1 MFVSNDEKD
10 KALDDLHQLPRAVF
24 TIPDKLDRITNRLDR
39 LNDTLDRIADA
50 LEDIAIEVNRPHEAA
65 MEQQRRQREQYAKR
79 TFDTIS
85 SERGRGE

>member
-1 MFVSNDEKD
+1 MFVSNDEKE

-50 LEDIAIEVNRPHEAA
+50 LEDIAIEVNRPHEEA

-85 SERGRGE
+85 SERGRGV

>member
-50 LEDIAIEVNRPHEAA
+50 LEDIAIEVQRPHEAA
-65 MEQQRRQREQYAKR
+65 MEQQRRKREQYAKR

>member
-50 LEDIAIEVNRPHEAA
+50 LEDIAIEAKRPHEAA
-65 MEQQRRQREQYAKR
+65 MEQQQRRREATAGR
-79 TFDTIS
+79 ACSSIS

>member
-1 MFVSNDEKD
+1 MVVSTPEKD
-10 KALDDLHQLPRAVF
+10 RALEDLHR
-24 TIPDKLDRITNRLDR
+24 IPGRIPGRLDR
-39 LNDTLDRIADA
+39 LNDTLERIADA
-50 LEDIAIEVNRPHEAA
+50 LEDIAIEVQRPHEAA

>member
-1 MFVSNDEKD
+1 MVVSTPEKD
-10 KALDDLHQLPRAVF
+10 RALEDLHR
-24 TIPDKLDRITNRLDR
+24 IPDRLDR

-50 LEDIAIEVNRPHEAA
+50 LEDIAIEVQRPHEAA
-65 MEQQRRQREQYAKR
+65 MGQQRRQREQYAKR

>member
-39 LNDTLDRIADA
+39 LNDTLERIADA
-50 LEDIAIEVNRPHEAA
+50 LEDIAIEVQRPHEDA
-65 MEQQRRQREQYAKR
+65 MERQHRQREQYAKR

-85 SERGRGE
+85 SGRGRGE

>member
-39 LNDTLDRIADA
+39 LNDTLERIADA
-50 LEDIAIEVNRPHEAA
+50 LEDIAIEVQRPHETA